1 MSGLWRLRIGIS
13 DRDIFP
19 YGERGAGRE
28 RKISRHIAG
37 SRSSA
42 NSLWQ
47 GGWRRAHS
55 VRDCLPKWDF
65 FSPTLA
71 GRYRYTRS
79 VAHWLPKWICGS
91 VRDFVA
97 QSFKWFAEREAPR
110 DCPYNPLII
119 KYLHNYKLCSYGLC
133 MAKRVLKTAIRC
145 LIFDRWMSTAQWQ

>member
-97 QSFKWFAEREAPR
+97 QSAPTSLPAR
-110 DCPYNPLII
+110 RGALAKHCYQGVTRPGGRYFVSVQPLP
-119 KYLHNYKLCSYGLC
+119 KASFRRGRPKTKLASLS
-133 MAKRVLKTAIRC
+133 RC
-145 LIFDRWMSTAQWQ
+145 